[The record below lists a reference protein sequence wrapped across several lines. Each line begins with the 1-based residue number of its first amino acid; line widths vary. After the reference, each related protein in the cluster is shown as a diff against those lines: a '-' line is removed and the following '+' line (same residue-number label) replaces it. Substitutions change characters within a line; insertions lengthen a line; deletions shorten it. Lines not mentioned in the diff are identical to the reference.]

1 VGQANGEVS
10 SSLDSVTTP
19 KITTYEAVA
28 RQLRYSH
35 SVGYRRLDT
44 ELLTDMLH
52 VQSNPLPICTR
63 PRVLIKGK
71 RT

>member
-1 VGQANGEVS
+1 MGQGSGEVS
-10 SSLDSVTTP
+10 SSLNSVTTP

-28 RQLRYSH
+28 RQLTYSH
-35 SVGYRRLDT
+35 SVRCRRFR
-44 ELLTDMLH
+44 H
-52 VQSNPLPICTR
+52 GAANRHAAHAINPLPICTR